1 MAPAIPVA
9 IALAKAAAAK
19 IATSAVGVAVKG
31 AVTKIASSAMVTGL
45 KSVGAKIASS
55 AFGQGVK
62 AVAGKVA
69 GSAFGQGVK
78 SVGSKVVTGLA
89 KAKSSGAVRSLADTV
104 VNQGAMSA
112 FQSATQPKQ
121 TGSMMDAFS
130 LTGDDTTTKTATLDT
145 GKTART
151 DSYNDSVFGSA
162 MSLSQNT
169 FAGESG
175 GSGSGIF
182 GSLLKSKN
190 TLR

>member
-31 AVTKIASSAMVTGL
+31 AVTKLASSAMVTGL
-45 KSVGAKIASS
+45 KTVGAKIAGS

-69 GSAFGQGVK
+69 SSAFGQGVK
-78 SVGSKVVTGLA
+78 TVGSKVVTGIA
-89 KAKSSGAVRSLADTV
+89 KAKSSTAVQSLANTV
-104 VNQGAMSA
+104 VNQGASTM
-112 FQSATQPKQ
+112 FQNLTQKNQ
-121 TGSMMDAFS
+121 TGSVTDAFA
-130 LTGDDTTTKTATLDT
+130 LNGDETTKAKTLDT
-145 GKTART
+145 GVTDRT
-151 DSYNDSVFGSA
+151 NSYNESVFGSA

-169 FAGESG
+169 FAGENG

-182 GSLLKSKN
+182 SSLLKTKN
-190 TLR
+190 TLK